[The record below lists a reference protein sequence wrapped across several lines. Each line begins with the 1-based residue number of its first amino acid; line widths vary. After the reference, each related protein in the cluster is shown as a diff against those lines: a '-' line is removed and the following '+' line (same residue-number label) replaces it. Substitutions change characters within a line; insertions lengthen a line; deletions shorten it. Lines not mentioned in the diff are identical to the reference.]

1 MADGLISAGVLG
13 ASGYGGAGLIE
24 RLERHPGVALVA
36 IGSRAY
42 LGKPLA
48 ASWPHLTGLRNDLRF
63 QDSDDVIA
71 ASDVVF
77 CATPHGATAPLV
89 AQALA
94 AGKRV
99 VDLSAD
105 FRLSAKEYEEWYG
118 GQHPHPELLPEAR
131 YGLVELH
138 RDELPGA
145 LIVASP
151 GCNATAASLAIA
163 PLAAAGLL
171 GDVAVANVI
180 TGVSGAGRSPSG
192 PLHFSEMAENA
203 RPYKPAGT
211 HRHTA
216 EIEAVGGRVRAALE
230 RGDAKRLRTHASFE
244 PIRVAFTPHIV
255 PMNRG
260 IVATVTTRPLDWAGR
275 SPSTKTVL
283 GVLSDYYAADP
294 LIDVG
299 AELPQTKAVA
309 GSDRASLSAH
319 FDDRTGQVLVFCA
332 IDNLGKGASG
342 QAVQGFNVA
351 FGFEETTAL
360 SLAGVWP

>member
-1 MADGLISAGVLG
+1 MTDGPIRAGVLG
-13 ASGYGGAGLIE
+13 ASGYGGAGLVE
-24 RLERHPGVALVA
+24 RLVRHPGVTLAA

-48 ASWPHLTGLRNDLRF
+48 ASWPHLAGLRSDLRF

-105 FRLSAKEYEEWYG
+105 FRLSAAAYEEWYG
-118 GQHPHPELLPEAR
+118 HPHPHPELLPEAR

-138 RDELPGA
+138 RHELPGA
-145 LIVASP
+145 RIVASP
-151 GCNATAASLAIA
+151 GCNATAASLAVA

-171 GDVAVANVI
+171 GEVAIANVL

-192 PLHFSEMAENA
+192 PMHFSEMAENA

-216 EIEAVGGRVRAALE
+216 EIEAVGGRVRAALA
-230 RGDAKRLRTHASFE
+230 RGDAKRLLTHAPFQ
-244 PIRVAFTPHIV
+244 PVLVAFTPHIV

-260 IVATVTTRPLDWAGR
+260 IIATVATRPLDWGDRA
-275 SPSTKTVL
+275 PTTEAVL
-283 GVLSDYYAADP
+283 GLVTDYYAGDP
-294 LIDVG
+294 LVDVG
-299 AELPQTKAVA
+299 PELPQTKAVA

-319 FDDRTGQVLVFCA
+319 VDGRTGQVLVFCA
-332 IDNLGKGASG
+332 IDNLGKGAAG

-351 FGFEETTAL
+351 FGFAETTAL
-360 SLAGVWP
+360 SLTGAWP